1 MKLTEILNKTQPIA
15 YILVGL
21 PGSGKSTWMR
31 SINQSDNFVIV
42 SSDDEIERH
51 AKSKGLTY
59 SNVFDSYV
67 KTATSLMNAK
77 FKEAVAA
84 NQNIIWDQ
92 TNMTSKKR
100 KGILQQIPRNYT
112 KIAVVF
118 QIDEQELERRLAKR
132 EQDEGKAIPK
142 HIIYSMA
149 KSFEMPSTTE
159 GFDQIIKV

>member
-1 MKLTEILNKTQPIA
+1 MKLTEIRKTNPIA

-21 PGSGKSTWMR
+21 PGSGKSTWVR
-31 SINQSDNFVIV
+31 SIIQDNQFVIV

-51 AKSKGLTY
+51 AKDNGQTY
-59 SNVFDSYV
+59 SQVFDSYV

-77 FKEAVAA
+77 FKDAVAN
-84 NQNIIWDQ
+84 NQSIIWDQ

-100 KGILQQIPRNYT
+100 KGILQQIPKNYR

-118 QIDEQELERRLAKR
+118 QIDEQELERRLTKR

-149 KSFEMPSTTE
+149 KSFEMPTTAE